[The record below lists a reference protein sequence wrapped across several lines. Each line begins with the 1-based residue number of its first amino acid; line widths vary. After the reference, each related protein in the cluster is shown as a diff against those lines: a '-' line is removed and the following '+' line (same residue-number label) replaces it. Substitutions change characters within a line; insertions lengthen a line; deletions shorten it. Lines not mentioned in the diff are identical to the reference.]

1 MRLASILV
9 LTVFCLVSCTQAASD
24 PCKEMPFDNLTGMG
38 FAITEKNSVTVN
50 EDGCEIDIVF
60 RGSLQ
65 DIVLSETEGDD
76 QFGPIKPIE
85 FDLDGYT
92 FVSERP
98 RDDGRLFFEVEK
110 INVLNISDD
119 DRAIDMMAVEIF
131 GTVDGIRRV
140 E

>member
-1 MRLASILV
+1 M
-9 LTVFCLVSCTQAASD
+9 
-24 PCKEMPFDNLTGMG
+24 EFDNLTGMG

-65 DIVLSETEGDD
+65 NVVVSTIEGDKL
-76 QFGPIKPIE
+76 FGPIKPIK

-98 RDDGRLFFEVEK
+98 RDDGRTFFEVEK

-119 DRAIDMMAVEIF
+119 DQAIDMMAVEIF
-131 GTVDGIRRV
+131 GTVDGIRRIK
-140 E
+140 